1 MLDVSL
7 TSKYASVFNHNLFAY
22 FAKLLKKNVKEI
34 LNLPTLPGKFLEILQ
49 NAIRS
54 IFYF

>member
-34 LNLPTLPGKFLEILQ
+34 LNLPTLH
-49 NAIRS
+49 
-54 IFYF
+54 